1 MERRPQWLPLMTP
14 APARPDQTGDD
25 AAVFAS
31 ALRRLFA
38 LAGSPTV
45 RAVAEAV
52 GVSAATVSNWRTGR
66 HLPAEFE
73 TIEPMLVWLT
83 ARAATNLDVIRDDV
97 VTVRQW
103 QHLFTTATGRD
114 PALPVLTQIA
124 TAAEQWATDA
134 DTTEPARLEDARRL
148 LLSCIAVSS
157 TGDLALRTPDVPAA
171 AGRVAA
177 ELVEVGLLGLT
188 PDPSNDNQDLVRLTD
203 LRLTET
209 WPRLSTW
216 IRQARPV
223 LIARSA
229 LEQDAHRW
237 DTAGRPRAW
246 LYDHVRLTLTA
257 DALISLAP
265 ATGDPAAAPGAP
277 FRFGAATIAHTPP
290 GAVTEF
296 WTASQAASLHTLR
309 VHQTIAAL
317 VIALIALTLALGLAL
332 GAVTA

>member
-1 MERRPQWLPLMTP
+1 MTSSAHP
-14 APARPDQTGDD
+14 EQAGDD

-31 ALRRLFA
+31 ALRRLFT

-45 RAVAEAV
+45 RTVADAV

-83 ARAATNLDVIRDDV
+83 TRTATNPDAVRDDV
-97 VTVRQW
+97 VTVQQW

-124 TAAEQWATDA
+124 TAAEAWAV
-134 DTTEPARLEDARRL
+134 DTSTSAPARLEGARLL
-148 LLSCIAVSS
+148 LLSCVAVSS
-157 TGDLALRTPDVPAA
+157 TGNLTLRTPEVPAA
-171 AGRVAA
+171 AGRIVAD
-177 ELVEVGLLGLT
+177 LVEVGVLT
-188 PDPSNDNQDLVRLTD
+188 MAPDPSNENQDLVRLTD
-203 LRLTET
+203 LRLIEA
-209 WPRLSTW
+209 WPRLSSW
-216 IRQARPV
+216 VHQARPV

-237 DTAGRPRAW
+237 ATASRPRAW
-246 LYDHVRLTLTA
+246 LYDYVRLTLTG

-265 ATGDPAAAPGAP
+265 APDPGDPAAQGAA
-277 FRFGAATIAHTPP
+277 FRFGAATTAHIPP
-290 GAVTEF
+290 GPVTEF

-309 VHQTIAAL
+309 VHQMIAA
-317 VIALIALTLALGLAL
+317 VFIALIIMILAL

>member
-1 MERRPQWLPLMTP
+1 MTP
-14 APARPDQTGDD
+14 APARPDRTGDD

-83 ARAATNLDVIRDDV
+83 ARATTNPDVVRDDV

-103 QHLFTTATGRD
+103 QYLFTTATGRD

-124 TAAEQWATDA
+124 TAAEQWATD
-134 DTTEPARLEDARRL
+134 TTDPARVEAARRL
-148 LLSCIAVSS
+148 LLSCTAVSS
-157 TGDLALRTPDVPAA
+157 TGDLALRTPDMPAA

-177 ELVEVGLLGLT
+177 ELVEAGVLSLT
-188 PDPSNDNQDLVRLTD
+188 PDPNNENQDLVRLTD
-203 LRLTET
+203 LRLSET

-216 IRQARPV
+216 VRQARPV
-223 LIARSA
+223 LIARST

-237 DTAGRPRAW
+237 ETAGRPRAW

-277 FRFGAATIAHTPP
+277 CRFGAATTAHIPP

-309 VHQTIAAL
+309 VHQTIAAV
-317 VIALIALTLALGLAL
+317 VISLIAMTLGLGLAL

>member
-1 MERRPQWLPLMTP
+1 MTP
-14 APARPDQTGDD
+14 AAARPDQTGDD

-83 ARAATNLDVIRDDV
+83 ARATTDPDVVRDDV

-124 TAAEQWATDA
+124 AAAEQWATRA
-134 DTTEPARLEDARRL
+134 DSTGPARLEDARRL

-171 AGRVAA
+171 VGRVAA
-177 ELVEVGLLGLT
+177 ELVEVGVLSLT
-188 PDPSNDNQDLVRLTD
+188 PDPSNENQDLLRLTD
-203 LRLTET
+203 LRLIAT

-216 IRQARPV
+216 VRQARPV

-246 LYDHVRLTLTA
+246 LYDHVRLILTA
-257 DALISLAP
+257 DAVISLAQVSDA
-265 ATGDPAAAPGAP
+265 ATPSGGA
-277 FRFGAATIAHTPP
+277 FRFGAATTAHIPP

-296 WTASQAASLHTLR
+296 WSASQAASLHTLR
-309 VHQTIAAL
+309 VHQTIAAV
-317 VIALIALTLALGLAL
+317 VIALIAMTLGLGLAL

>member
-1 MERRPQWLPLMTP
+1 MTP
-14 APARPDQTGDD
+14 APAHPEQAGDD

-31 ALRRLFA
+31 ALRRLFT

-45 RAVAEAV
+45 RTVADAV

-83 ARAATNLDVIRDDV
+83 TRTTTNPDAVRDDV
-97 VTVRQW
+97 VTVQQW

-124 TAAEQWATDA
+124 TAAEQWATDTS
-134 DTTEPARLEDARRL
+134 DPARLQDVRRL
-148 LLSCIAVSS
+148 LLSCVAVSS
-157 TGDLALRTPDVPAA
+157 TGDLAP
-171 AGRVAA
+171 RVVNVADSAQNLAA
-177 ELVEVGLLGLT
+177 ELVDLGVLSPGRDDESGGLL
-188 PDPSNDNQDLVRLTD
+188 QLTD
-203 LRLTET
+203 LRLIEV
-209 WPRLSTW
+209 WPRLSSWVHQT
-216 IRQARPV
+216 RPV

-237 DTAGRPRAW
+237 ATASRPRAW
-246 LYDHVRLTLTA
+246 LYDYVRLTLTG
-257 DALISLAP
+257 DALIALAP

-277 FRFGAATIAHTPP
+277 FRFGAATTAHIPP
-290 GAVTEF
+290 GTVTDF
-296 WTASQAASLHTLR
+296 WAASQAASLHTLR
-309 VHQTIAAL
+309 VHQIIAA
-317 VIALIALTLALGLAL
+317 VFITLIVMILGLGVAL

>member
-1 MERRPQWLPLMTP
+1 MTSP
-14 APARPDQTGDD
+14 AHPEPAGDD

-83 ARAATNLDVIRDDV
+83 ARATTESAAGDEV

-124 TAAEQWATDA
+124 TAAEQWATDTS
-134 DTTEPARLEDARRL
+134 DPARLEAVRLL
-148 LLSCIAVSS
+148 LLSCVAVSS
-157 TGDLALRTPDVPAA
+157 IGDLAP
-171 AGRVAA
+171 RVVNVADGAQHLAA
-177 ELVEVGLLGLT
+177 ELVDLGVLSHGR
-188 PDPSNDNQDLVRLTD
+188 DDESGGRLRLTD
-203 LRLTET
+203 LRLIEA
-209 WPRLSTW
+209 WPRLSSW
-216 IRQARPV
+216 VQQARPV

-237 DTAGRPRAW
+237 STASRPRAW
-246 LYDHVRLTLTA
+246 LYDYVRLTLTG
-257 DALISLAP
+257 DALITLAP
-265 ATGDPAAAPGAP
+265 ALDPGNPAVQRAA
-277 FRFGAATIAHTPP
+277 FRFGAATTAHIPP
-290 GAVTEF
+290 GPVTDF
-296 WTASQAASLHTLR
+296 WAASQAASLHTLR
-309 VHQTIAAL
+309 VHQIIAA
-317 VIALIALTLALGLAL
+317 VFIALIVMILGLGVAL

>member
-1 MERRPQWLPLMTP
+1 M
-14 APARPDQTGDD
+14 
-25 AAVFAS
+25 VFAS

-45 RAVAEAV
+45 RTVADAV

-83 ARAATNLDVIRDDV
+83 ARTATKPDAARDDV

-124 TAAEQWATDA
+124 TAAEAWAATT
-134 DTTEPARLEDARRL
+134 DTTEPARMDAVRLL
-148 LLSCIAVSS
+148 LLSCVAVSS
-157 TGDLALRTPDVPAA
+157 TGDLAP
-171 AGRVAA
+171 RVVNVADSAQHLAA
-177 ELVEVGLLGLT
+177 ELVDLGVLSPGRDDESGGLL
-188 PDPSNDNQDLVRLTD
+188 QLTD
-203 LRLTET
+203 LRLIEV
-209 WPRLSTW
+209 WPRLSSWVHQT
-216 IRQARPV
+216 RPV

-237 DTAGRPRAW
+237 ATASRPRAW
-246 LYDHVRLTLTA
+246 LYDYVRLTLTG
-257 DALISLAP
+257 DALIALAP

-277 FRFGAATIAHTPP
+277 FRFGAATTAHIPP
-290 GAVTEF
+290 GTVTDF
-296 WTASQAASLHTLR
+296 WAASQAASLHTLR
-309 VHQTIAAL
+309 VHQIIAA
-317 VIALIALTLALGLAL
+317 VFITLIVMILGLGVAL

>member
-1 MERRPQWLPLMTP
+1 MPSP
-14 APARPDQTGDD
+14 AHPEQAGDD

-31 ALRRLFA
+31 AVRRLFA

-45 RAVAEAV
+45 RTVAEAV

-73 TIEPMLVWLT
+73 MIEPMLVWLT
-83 ARAATNLDVIRDDV
+83 ARATTEGVVGDEV

-124 TAAEQWATDA
+124 TAAEQWATDTS
-134 DTTEPARLEDARRL
+134 DPARLQDVRLL
-148 LLSCIAVSS
+148 LLSCVAVSS
-157 TGDLALRTPDVPAA
+157 TGDLALRTREVPAA
-171 AGRVAA
+171 AGRIVAD
-177 ELVEVGLLGLT
+177 LMEVGVLT
-188 PDPSNDNQDLVRLTD
+188 MAPDPSNENEDPVRLTD
-203 LRLTET
+203 LRLVEA
-209 WPRLSTW
+209 WPRLSSW
-216 IRQARPV
+216 VHQARPV
-223 LIARSA
+223 LISRSA

-237 DTAGRPRAW
+237 ATASRPRAW
-246 LYDHVRLTLTA
+246 LYDHVRLTLTGE
-257 DALISLAP
+257 ALIALAP

-277 FRFGAATIAHTPP
+277 FRFGAVTTAHIPP

-309 VHQTIAAL
+309 VHQMIAA
-317 VIALIALTLALGLAL
+317 VFIALIVMILGLGVAL